1 MKGEIDCRCSI
12 TFITHE
18 MGGEKKKVL
27 KGRRTLI
34 SVLTN
39 INVEDLGWMH
49 REPGYYS
56 GHW

>member
-34 SVLTN
+34 LVLTN
-39 INVEDLGWMH
+39 INVEDLG
-49 REPGYYS
+49 
-56 GHW
+56 